1 MTCVIDRVGPAP
13 HARPTPSCLRF
24 GHHGHALRHAELPT
38 PPVTAAPPGIERFRV
53 EIPHLFR
60 DRRHAD
66 PPTVRDRI
74 DAELPTRP
82 QDGAGSRQPSGATAP
97 GVAPK
102 YIRPPARPGE
112 SRGSPASGRRIIR
125 GRRGESV
132 HPAQAS
138 AGLIPGKRGRLFW
151 ALSNEDSGATS
162 LRLAARGSKTLSLGR
177 MTGPR
182 SETGA
187 GRGGRSREAG
197 TRSAHLPVEP
207 ENPLTPDPQIP
218 FYERF
223 RI

>member
-38 PPVTAAPPGIERFRV
+38 LPVTAAPPGIERFRV

-60 DRRHAD
+60 DRRHAE

-74 DAELPTRP
+74 DAELPTQP

-102 YIRPPARPGE
+102 YLRPPARPGE

-125 GRRGESV
+125 SRRGESV

-138 AGLIPGKRGRLFW
+138 AGLIPGETRPVVLGFVERGLRRRESPTRRPRLQ
-151 ALSNEDSGATS
+151 DS
-162 LRLAARGSKTLSLGR
+162 RPWVDD
-177 MTGPR
+177 GPK
-182 SETGA
+182 G
-187 GRGGRSREAG
+187 
-197 TRSAHLPVEP
+197 
-207 ENPLTPDPQIP
+207 
-218 FYERF
+218 
-223 RI
+223 